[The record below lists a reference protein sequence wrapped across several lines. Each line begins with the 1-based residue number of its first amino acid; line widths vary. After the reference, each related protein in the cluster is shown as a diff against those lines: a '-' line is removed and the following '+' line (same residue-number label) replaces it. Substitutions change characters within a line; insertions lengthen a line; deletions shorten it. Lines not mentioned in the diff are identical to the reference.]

1 MLFDLIVYW
10 IRKALMPK
18 AFSRSFL
25 LLNHSIFLETDDYLL
40 SMSFSICWK
49 HKQVKEILRRIPEE
63 TRKKLAAKG
72 HVPQEGY
79 ILEYLPVPPNC
90 LSVPEVSD
98 GSSSMAVVKAVETK
112 TLSLVH

>member
-25 LLNHSIFLETDDYLL
+25 LLNHSIFLMYYYLL